1 MVPLLRVDFKPIQY
15 FIKLFVLSKKL
26 FSVLKNTT
34 ILQHYQMSL
43 MITNSTEN
51 RDFWQNIYF
60 LIVFDFGTFQLD
72 RKDLVLNYF
81 IA

>member
-15 FIKLFVLSKKL
+15 FIKLSVLSKKL

-43 MITNSTEN
+43 MITNSTDKQ
-51 RDFWQNIYF
+51 RVLTKYLF
-60 LIVFDFGTFQLD
+60 FDSF
-72 RKDLVLNYF
+72 
-81 IA
+81 